1 MRARGWGPRGPWC
14 VATLVGLAIAGA
26 WAGCNRKTAPDAGVG
41 AEPRGESGSQA
52 TPTGAPL
59 LRGPNTTPEGPRVAP
74 VAEAHRVADVAS
86 LRKHKELAG
95 AAPFVEEAVRDVYGD
110 AALRA
115 RIEKASGEPLRP
127 PSSIVLERLDVGGP
141 PGVTHAPALWRVTYE
156 AWCGKSTEGSAGYKS
171 DHLLL
176 SRASERMLLSRG
188 GAQKDAEPWRL
199 VQAYRPGCDES
210 GEPEVQRVDLD
221 GDKAE
226 DLVASYASTRLGAE
240 NHLQLR
246 LLRRTATGFES
257 EALLREHSPF
267 QTLEVRYLPGQAGAR
282 ELHFRTF
289 REERAS
295 CALFEV
301 AVIYVLDRKTGR
313 FVRGKESLRSVTP
326 KALADEGE
334 DVDAQCEKP

>member
-1 MRARGWGPRGPWC
+1 M
-14 VATLVGLAIAGA
+14 ATLVGLALAGA

-41 AEPRGESGSQA
+41 AEPPGESGSQA

-95 AAPFVEEAVRDVYGD
+95 AAPFVEEAARDVYGD

-199 VQAYRPGCDES
+199 VHAYRPGCDES
-210 GEPEVQRVDLD
+210 GEPDWHFTGVVGTTAMTGTVTR
-221 GDKAE
+221 G
-226 DLVASYASTRLGAE
+226 SYSGGWSAIR
-240 NHLQLR
+240 
-246 LLRRTATGFES
+246 
-257 EALLREHSPF
+257 
-267 QTLEVRYLPGQAGAR
+267 
-282 ELHFRTF
+282 
-289 REERAS
+289 
-295 CALFEV
+295 
-301 AVIYVLDRKTGR
+301 
-313 FVRGKESLRSVTP
+313 
-326 KALADEGE
+326 
-334 DVDAQCEKP
+334 